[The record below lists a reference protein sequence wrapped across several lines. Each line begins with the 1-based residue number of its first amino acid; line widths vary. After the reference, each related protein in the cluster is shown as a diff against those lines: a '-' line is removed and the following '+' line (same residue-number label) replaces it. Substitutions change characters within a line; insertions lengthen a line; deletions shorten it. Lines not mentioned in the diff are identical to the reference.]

1 MLGFFYLFM
10 GERSLLLQVDFKK
23 FNVMESVE
31 FFFLKNHMKTLQ
43 PAFNIGHFLL
53 PLSACKPKCLD
64 KNLN

>member
-31 FFFLKNHMKTLQ
+31 FFFFKESYEN
-43 PAFNIGHFLL
+43 A
-53 PLSACKPKCLD
+53 SASI
-64 KNLN
+64 